1 MKQKDIIL
9 LVVPLFFLV
18 LVWIIFSVYHN
29 SVSSTV
35 SESLNIQIM
44 PIDGRF
50 DENTINELKERE
62 NLLPIFEAT
71 SSPPT
76 TEGGQVSQ

>member
-35 SESLNIQIM
+35 SESLNIQIT
-44 PIDGRF
+44 PIEGRF

-71 SSPPT
+71 SSPEA
-76 TEGGQVSQ
+76 TEGGQTN

>member
-29 SVSSTV
+29 RVSSTIP
-35 SESLNIQIM
+35 ETLNVQIT
-44 PIDGRF
+44 PIEGRF
-50 DENTINELKERE
+50 DEKTINELKDRE

-71 SSPPT
+71 SSPSA
-76 TEGGQVSQ
+76 TEGGQVKE

>member
-29 SVSSTV
+29 RVSSTIP
-35 SESLNIQIM
+35 ETLNVQIT
-44 PIDGRF
+44 PIEGSF
-50 DENTINELKERE
+50 DKRTINELKDRE

-71 SSPPT
+71 SSPSA
-76 TEGGQVSQ
+76 TEGGQVKE